1 MTFPPP
7 NTTSSP
13 YFVKS
18 FSTSINKSVSAKRT
32 ESPVVGPYICSY
44 CSLDILKLILHLR
57 LLMVRLLYYENHK
70 LLVFLHNQLIL
81 LLFHHPAQI
90 ELPPPQEH
98 SVFCHRSLHAEIL
111 MHHSLHKSDNAIR
124 FVSVCRRY

>member
-32 ESPVVGPYICSY
+32 ESPVVGPYIWAY
-44 CSLDILKLILHLR
+44 CSLDILKLILHPR
-57 LLMVRLLYYENHK
+57 LLMVRLLYYENHT
-70 LLVFLHNQLIL
+70 LLVFLHNQLIP
-81 LLFHHPAQI
+81 LLFHHPAQF
-90 ELPPPQEH
+90 ELLPPQEH
-98 SVFCHRSLHAEIL
+98 SVFCYRSLHAVIL
-111 MHHSLHKSDNAIR
+111 IPH
-124 FVSVCRRY
+124 